1 MTGNLSTKNRE
12 GFQETR
18 RKSSG
23 RQSCSRPKALV
34 AEEAQKTW
42 TESVVIMRKMATAEY
57 LKYKEGFFHM
67 AIAGIP
73 GSRIRVKQ
81 LPLRCYP
88 SYVAKVTVAICEGQ
102 YFNERS

>member
-73 GSRIRVKQ
+73 GSSKSSLIYACHGRETLHSSQ
-81 LPLRCYP
+81 GSASSSCH
-88 SYVAKVTVAICEGQ
+88 
-102 YFNERS
+102 